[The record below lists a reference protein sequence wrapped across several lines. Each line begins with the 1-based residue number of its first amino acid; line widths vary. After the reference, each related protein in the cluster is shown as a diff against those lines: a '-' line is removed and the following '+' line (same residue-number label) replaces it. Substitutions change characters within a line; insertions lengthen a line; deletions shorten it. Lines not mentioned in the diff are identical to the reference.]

1 MIRDLFFTFL
11 FFVLIGTLSAQ
22 HRDTVYVERETVT
35 YDTVTVYDTVRIH
48 DTLNIA
54 DYLRSEEFERL
65 FYSSEYVDNLSLT
78 DSLKEKL
85 LQQTVTF
92 WENRVFKDE
101 QQTILSMD
109 SIKKYGLAGLIILGL
124 NAMSP
129 AQTDSTTAGKP
140 HDPPKKHKTHLYNSP
155 MNGFHLGYTIQYDL
169 IEPIVYQK
177 EYINE
182 EAGEITHSHGE
193 ITHSHPLHGFHAG
206 VEFSYHFADYF
217 GISAGLNLGSIG
229 HNETIRLDFDNNVI
243 RQPISKYGLSL
254 PLKFEFHYP
263 LCDNL
268 LFTVSTGVRIRAPL
282 SAFAEGFSNTK
293 GKIQTEAY
301 TFQDYLNIQYSS
313 VYDRNVFNADILFDA
328 GLYYRLPNEDFLRF
342 AVGLNAATTDFMQG
356 TESMEGTV
364 VVPPTGGYIKSSHR
378 NNHLYFQIA
387 YIQCF
392 NKQRKKMQAQPH
404 WSTEVGM
411 HLRHEVRFEVSDPF
425 GIFFLMN
432 LHEFDNGGH
441 TEYEFDP
448 DRGLAFAF
456 RTTPVFSLNYHYRL
470 TKWLWV
476 GAMVNYAYYKDHLDY
491 PFGTNAVYTQRMI
504 NCFTLMP
511 ELRFSYLNRPH
522 VTLYSAVAAGAS
534 LFFGKQVYAKQ
545 YGGFSREKI
554 SKVYPSCQLTAF
566 GVRAGGE
573 HLFGSF
579 ELGVG
584 MKGFVL
590 GGIGYAF

>member
-1 MIRDLFFTFL
+1 MIRDLFFTLL

-35 YDTVTVYDTVRIH
+35 YDTVTVYDTVRVH

-101 QQTILSMD
+101 QQTFSSMD

-129 AQTDSTTAGKP
+129 AQTDSTAAGKP
-140 HDPPKKHKTHLYNSP
+140 HDSPKKHKTHLFNGQ

-169 IEPIVYQK
+169 IEPIVYQ
-177 EYINE
+177 EYVNG
-182 EAGEITHSHGE
+182 EAGEITHPHL
-193 ITHSHPLHGFHAG
+193 LHGFHAG

-217 GISAGLNLGSIG
+217 GVSAALNIG
-229 HNETIRLDFDNNVI
+229 TIGFHETITPALHNETQPMYSRLYKG
-243 RQPISKYGLSL
+243 KYGLSV

-263 LCDNL
+263 IHDNL
-268 LFTVSTGVRIRAPL
+268 LFTVSAGARIRTPF
-282 SAFAEGFSNTK
+282 SAFAYGFSASEGDIETQND
-293 GKIQTEAY
+293 I
-301 TFQDYLNIQYSS
+301 YLSS
-313 VYDRNVFNADILFDA
+313 NSLFDRNVFYADILFDA
-328 GLYYRLPNEDFLRF
+328 GLYYRLPNEDLLRF

-356 TESMEGTV
+356 SVTST
-364 VVPPTGGYIKSSHR
+364 PPHYGVLVILPSGEYVESSHR

-392 NKQRKKMQAQPH
+392 NKQRKMMQAQPH
-404 WSTEVGM
+404 WSTEAGL
-411 HLRHEVRFEVSDPF
+411 HHRHEIRFEIGDPL
-425 GIFFLMN
+425 GIMILQNKKNHLPNISGAN
-432 LHEFDNGGH
+432 LTAVGH
-441 TEYEFDP
+441 AW
-448 DRGLAFAF
+448 RA
-456 RTTPVFSLNYHYRL
+456 TPVFSFNYHYRL
-470 TKWLWV
+470 TKWLWA
-476 GAMVNYAYYKDHLDY
+476 GAMVNYAYYRDHTDY
-491 PFGTNAVYTQRMI
+491 TYQVYNMRWMHCI
-504 NCFTLMP
+504 TLMP

-522 VTLYSAVAAGAS
+522 VTLYSAVAAGAT
-534 LFFGKQVYAKQ
+534 LFVGHENPTWEIYDGQWWKHSTF
-545 YGGFSREKI
+545 
-554 SKVYPSCQLTAF
+554 PSFQLTAF

-584 MKGFVL
+584 IKGFASA
-590 GGIGYAF
+590 GIGYAF

>member
-1 MIRDLFFTFL
+1 MIRDLFFTLL

-35 YDTVTVYDTVRIH
+35 YDTVTVYDTVRVH

-101 QQTILSMD
+101 QQTFSSMD

-129 AQTDSTTAGKP
+129 AQTDSTAAGKP
-140 HDPPKKHKTHLYNSP
+140 HDSPKKHKTHLFNGQ

-169 IEPIVYQK
+169 IEPIVYQ
-177 EYINE
+177 EYVNG
-182 EAGEITHSHGE
+182 EAGEITHPHL
-193 ITHSHPLHGFHAG
+193 LHGFHAG

-217 GISAGLNLGSIG
+217 GVSAALNIG
-229 HNETIRLDFDNNVI
+229 TIGFHETITPALHNETQPMYSRLYKG
-243 RQPISKYGLSL
+243 KYGLSV

-263 LCDNL
+263 IHDNL
-268 LFTVSTGVRIRAPL
+268 LFTVSAGARIRTPF
-282 SAFAEGFSNTK
+282 SAFAYGFSASEGDIETQND
-293 GKIQTEAY
+293 I
-301 TFQDYLNIQYSS
+301 YLSS
-313 VYDRNVFNADILFDA
+313 NSLFDRNVFYADILFDA
-328 GLYYRLPNEDFLRF
+328 GLYYRLPNEDLLRF

-356 TESMEGTV
+356 SVTST
-364 VVPPTGGYIKSSHR
+364 PPHYGVLVILPSGEYVESSHR

-392 NKQRKKMQAQPH
+392 NKQRKMMQAQPH
-404 WSTEVGM
+404 WSTEAGL
-411 HLRHEVRFEVSDPF
+411 HHRHEIRFEIGDPL
-425 GIFFLMN
+425 GIMILQNKNNHLPNISGSN
-432 LHEFDNGGH
+432 LTAVGH
-441 TEYEFDP
+441 AW
-448 DRGLAFAF
+448 RA
-456 RTTPVFSLNYHYRL
+456 TPVFSFNYHYRL
-470 TKWLWV
+470 TKWLWA
-476 GAMVNYAYYKDHLDY
+476 GAMVNYAYYRDHTDY
-491 PFGTNAVYTQRMI
+491 TYQVYNMRWMHCI
-504 NCFTLMP
+504 TLMP

-522 VTLYSAVAAGAS
+522 VTLYSAVAAGAT
-534 LFFGKQVYAKQ
+534 LFVGHENPTWEIYDGQWWKHSTF
-545 YGGFSREKI
+545 
-554 SKVYPSCQLTAF
+554 PSFQLTAF

-584 MKGFVL
+584 IKGFASA
-590 GGIGYAF
+590 GIGYAF

>member
-1 MIRDLFFTFL
+1 MIRDLFFTLL

-35 YDTVTVYDTVRIH
+35 YDTVTVYDTVRVH

-92 WENRVFKDE
+92 WENRVLQDE

-140 HDPPKKHKTHLYNSP
+140 HDPPKKHKTHLFNGQ

-169 IEPIVYQK
+169 IEPIVYQ
-177 EYINE
+177 EYVNG
-182 EAGEITHSHGE
+182 EAGEITHPHL
-193 ITHSHPLHGFHAG
+193 LHGFHAG

-217 GISAGLNLGSIG
+217 GVSAALNIG
-229 HNETIRLDFDNNVI
+229 TIGFHETITPCYHTGTGPIYTRLCKA
-243 RQPISKYGLSL
+243 KYGLSV

-263 LCDNL
+263 IRDNL
-268 LFTVSTGVRIRAPL
+268 LFTVSAGARIRTP
-282 SAFAEGFSNTK
+282 SCAFAYGFSS
-293 GKIQTEAY
+293 TEGDIE
-301 TFQDYLNIQYSS
+301 TQNDNYLSCNSLF
-313 VYDRNVFNADILFDA
+313 DRNVLYADILLDA
-328 GLYYRLPNEDFLRF
+328 GLYYRLPNEDYLRF

-356 TESMEGTV
+356 AVETISPHEGV
-364 VVPPTGGYIKSSHR
+364 LVILPPGEYVRSSHR

-392 NKQRKKMQAQPH
+392 NKQRKMMQAQPH
-404 WSTEVGM
+404 WSTEAGL
-411 HLRHEVRFEVSDPF
+411 HHRHEIRFEIGDPL
-425 GIFFLMN
+425 GIMILQNKKNHLPKISGSN
-432 LHEFDNGGH
+432 LTAVGH
-441 TEYEFDP
+441 AW
-448 DRGLAFAF
+448 RA
-456 RTTPVFSLNYHYRL
+456 TPVFSFNYHYRL
-470 TKWLWV
+470 TKWLWA
-476 GAMVNYAYYKDHLDY
+476 GAMVNYAYYRDHTDY
-491 PFGTNAVYTQRMI
+491 TYQVYNMRWMHCI
-504 NCFTLMP
+504 TLMP

-522 VTLYSAVAAGAS
+522 VTLYSAVAAGAT
-534 LFFGKQVYAKQ
+534 LFVGHENPTWEIYDGQWWKHSTF
-545 YGGFSREKI
+545 
-554 SKVYPSCQLTAF
+554 PSFQLTAF

-584 MKGFVL
+584 IKGFASA
-590 GGIGYAF
+590 GIGYAF

>member
-1 MIRDLFFTFL
+1 M
-11 FFVLIGTLSAQ
+11 
-22 HRDTVYVERETVT
+22 
-35 YDTVTVYDTVRIH
+35 YDTVRVH

-101 QQTILSMD
+101 QQTFSSMD

-129 AQTDSTTAGKP
+129 AQTDSTAAGKP
-140 HDPPKKHKTHLYNSP
+140 HDSPKKHKTHLFNGQ

-169 IEPIVYQK
+169 IEPIVYQ
-177 EYINE
+177 EYVNG
-182 EAGEITHSHGE
+182 EAGEITHPHL
-193 ITHSHPLHGFHAG
+193 LHGFHAG

-217 GISAGLNLGSIG
+217 GVSAALNIG
-229 HNETIRLDFDNNVI
+229 TIGFHETITPALHNETQPMYSRLYKG
-243 RQPISKYGLSL
+243 KYGLSV

-263 LCDNL
+263 IHDNL
-268 LFTVSTGVRIRAPL
+268 LFTVSAGARIRTPF
-282 SAFAEGFSNTK
+282 SAFAYGFSASEGDIETQND
-293 GKIQTEAY
+293 I
-301 TFQDYLNIQYSS
+301 YLSS
-313 VYDRNVFNADILFDA
+313 NSLFDRNVFYADILFDA
-328 GLYYRLPNEDFLRF
+328 GLYYRLPNEDLLRF

-356 TESMEGTV
+356 SVTST
-364 VVPPTGGYIKSSHR
+364 PPHYGVLVILPSGEYVESSHR

-392 NKQRKKMQAQPH
+392 NKQRKMMQAQPH
-404 WSTEVGM
+404 WSTEAGL
-411 HLRHEVRFEVSDPF
+411 HHRHEIRFEIGDPL
-425 GIFFLMN
+425 GIMILQNKKNHLPNISGAN
-432 LHEFDNGGH
+432 LTAVGH
-441 TEYEFDP
+441 AW
-448 DRGLAFAF
+448 RA
-456 RTTPVFSLNYHYRL
+456 TPVFSFNYHYRL
-470 TKWLWV
+470 TKWLWA
-476 GAMVNYAYYKDHLDY
+476 GAMVNYAYYRDHTDY
-491 PFGTNAVYTQRMI
+491 TYQVYNMRWMHCI
-504 NCFTLMP
+504 TLMP

-522 VTLYSAVAAGAS
+522 VTLYSAVAAGAT
-534 LFFGKQVYAKQ
+534 LFVGHENPTWEIYDGQWWKHSTF
-545 YGGFSREKI
+545 
-554 SKVYPSCQLTAF
+554 PSFQLTAF

-584 MKGFVL
+584 IKGFASA
-590 GGIGYAF
+590 GIGYAF

>member
-1 MIRDLFFTFL
+1 MIRDLFFTL
-11 FFVLIGTLSAQ
+11 LLLTLACPLAAQ

-35 YDTVTVYDTVRIH
+35 YDTVTVYDTVRVH

-92 WENRVFKDE
+92 WESRVFKDE
-101 QQTILSMD
+101 QQTFSSMD

-129 AQTDSTTAGKP
+129 AQTDSTAAGNP
-140 HDPPKKHKTHLYNSP
+140 HNPKQKKIHLLDNP
-155 MNGFHLGYTIQYDL
+155 MNGFHLGYTIQYNL
-169 IEPIVYQK
+169 IEPIVYQ
-177 EYINE
+177 EVNE
-182 EAGEITHSHGE
+182 EGFGERHRSR
-193 ITHSHPLHGFHAG
+193 SPLLHGFHVG

-217 GISAGLNLGSIG
+217 GVSAALNIG
-229 HNETIRLDFDNNVI
+229 TTGFYETITPSLLLHNGTQPSYTRLYKA
-243 RQPISKYGLSL
+243 KYGLSV

-263 LCDNL
+263 IRDNL
-268 LFTVSTGVRIRAPL
+268 LFTVSAGARIRTPS
-282 SAFAEGFSNTK
+282 SAFVYGFSA
-293 GKIQTEAY
+293 TEGDIE
-301 TFQDYLNIQYSS
+301 TQSNSELSS
-313 VYDRNVFNADILFDA
+313 YCVYNRNLFYADILLDA
-328 GLYYRLPNEDFLRF
+328 GLYYRLPHEDLLRF
-342 AVGLNAATTDFMQG
+342 AVGLNAATSNFMQG
-356 TESMEGTV
+356 TEWRVAPTL
-364 VVPPTGGYIKSSHR
+364 TGGRIKSSHR
-378 NNHLYFQIA
+378 NNHLYFQVA
-387 YIQCF
+387 YIQSF
-392 NKQRKKMQAQPH
+392 DKQRKKMQAQPH

-584 MKGFVL
+584 MKGFVS

>member
-1 MIRDLFFTFL
+1 MIRDLFFTLL

-35 YDTVTVYDTVRIH
+35 YDTVTVYDTVRVH

-92 WENRVFKDE
+92 WENRVLQDE

-169 IEPIVYQK
+169 IEPIVYQE

-342 AVGLNAATTDFMQG
+342 AVGLNAATSNFMQG

-364 VVPPTGGYIKSSHR
+364 VVSPTGGYIKSSHR

-392 NKQRKKMQAQPH
+392 NKQRKMMQAQPH

-411 HLRHEVRFEVSDPF
+411 HNRHEIRFEVGDPL
-425 GIFFLMN
+425 GIMILQNKNNHLPNISGSN
-432 LHEFDNGGH
+432 LTAVG
-441 TEYEFDP
+441 YAW
-448 DRGLAFAF
+448 RA
-456 RTTPVFSLNYHYRL
+456 TPVFSFNYHYRF
-470 TKWLWV
+470 TKWLWA
-476 GAMVNYAYYKDHLDY
+476 GAMVNYVFFKGHTDY
-491 PFGTNAVYTQRMI
+491 TFTRFGNRTQHGI
-504 NCFTLMP
+504 TLMP
-511 ELRFSYLNRPH
+511 ELRFSYFNRPH
-522 VTLYSAVAAGAS
+522 VTLYSAAALGFTFFLGHINTS
-534 LFFGKQVYAKQ
+534 LDDLHSYQLY
-545 YGGFSREKI
+545 I
-554 SKVYPSCQLTAF
+554 SEFPSFQLTAF
-566 GVRAGGE
+566 GIRAGGE
-573 HLFGSF
+573 HLFGTF
-579 ELGVG
+579 ELGAG
-584 MKGFVL
+584 IKGFASA
-590 GGIGYAF
+590 GIGYAF

>member
-1 MIRDLFFTFL
+1 MIRDLFFTLL

-35 YDTVTVYDTVRIH
+35 YDTVTVYDTVRVH

-92 WENRVFKDE
+92 WENRVLQDE

-129 AQTDSTTAGKP
+129 AQTDSTAAGKP
-140 HDPPKKHKTHLYNSP
+140 HDSPKPHKTHLFNGQ

-169 IEPIVYQK
+169 IEPIVYQ
-177 EYINE
+177 EYVNG
-182 EAGEITHSHGE
+182 EAGEITHPHL
-193 ITHSHPLHGFHAG
+193 LHGFHAG

-217 GISAGLNLGSIG
+217 GVSAALNIG
-229 HNETIRLDFDNNVI
+229 TIGFHETITPALHNETQPMYIRLYKG
-243 RQPISKYGLSL
+243 KYGLSV

-263 LCDNL
+263 IHDNL
-268 LFTVSTGVRIRAPL
+268 LFTVSAGARIRTPF
-282 SAFAEGFSNTK
+282 SAFAYGFSASEGDIETQND
-293 GKIQTEAY
+293 I
-301 TFQDYLNIQYSS
+301 YLSS
-313 VYDRNVFNADILFDA
+313 NSLFDRNVFYADILFDA
-328 GLYYRLPNEDFLRF
+328 GLYYRLPNEDLLRF

-356 TESMEGTV
+356 SVTST
-364 VVPPTGGYIKSSHR
+364 PPHYGVLVILPSGEYVESSHR

-392 NKQRKKMQAQPH
+392 NKQRKMMQAQPH
-404 WSTEVGM
+404 WSTEAGM
-411 HLRHEVRFEVSDPF
+411 HLRHEIRFEIGDPL
-425 GIFFLMN
+425 GIMILQNKKNHLPNISGAN
-432 LHEFDNGGH
+432 LTAVGH
-441 TEYEFDP
+441 AW
-448 DRGLAFAF
+448 RA
-456 RTTPVFSLNYHYRL
+456 TPVFSFNYHYRI
-470 TKWLWV
+470 TKWLWA
-476 GAMVNYAYYKDHLDY
+476 GAMVNYAYYKDHTDY
-491 PFGTNAVYTQRMI
+491 TYQIFNTRWMHCI
-504 NCFTLMP
+504 TLMP

-522 VTLYSAVAAGAS
+522 VTLYSAVATGVT
-534 LFFGKQVYAKQ
+534 LFVGH
-545 YGGFSREKI
+545 EN
-554 SKVYPSCQLTAF
+554 PSWEIYDGQWWKLSTFPTFQLTAF
-566 GVRAGGE
+566 GIRAGGE
-573 HLFGSF
+573 RLFGTF
-579 ELGVG
+579 ETGFG
-584 MKGFVL
+584 IKGIVS

>member
-11 FFVLIGTLSAQ
+11 LLTLASRLAAQ

-35 YDTVTVYDTVRIH
+35 YDTVTVYDTVRVH

-92 WENRVFKDE
+92 WESRVLQDE

-124 NAMSP
+124 NAISP
-129 AQTDSTTAGKP
+129 AQTDSIMAGKP
-140 HDPPKKHKTHLYNSP
+140 HDPPQKHKTHLYNSP

-364 VVPPTGGYIKSSHR
+364 VVSPTGGYIKSSHR

-387 YIQCF
+387 YIQSF
-392 NKQRKKMQAQPH
+392 NKQRKIMQAQPH
-404 WSTEVGM
+404 WSTYDGM
-411 HLRHEVRFEVSDPF
+411 KHRHEVRFEVGDPL
-425 GIFFLMN
+425 GVFFLMN
-432 LHEFDNGGH
+432 LYGEKNYGQT
-441 TEYEFDP
+441 TEYTFEP
-448 DRGLAFAF
+448 NRGLSSSFQA
-456 RTTPVFSLNYHYRL
+456 TPVFSLNYHYRL
-470 TKWLWV
+470 TKWLWA
-476 GAMVNYAYYKDHLDY
+476 GAMVNYAYYKDHTDY
-491 PFGTNAVYTQRMI
+491 GYNLYDSRNQHCI
-504 NCFTLMP
+504 TLMP

-522 VTLYSAVAAGAS
+522 VTLYSAVAAGAT
-534 LFFGKQVYAKQ
+534 LFFGKVLNANLYAEEI
-545 YGGFSREKI
+545 SLEKTR
-554 SKVYPSCQLTAF
+554 KVYPTLQLTAF

-573 HLFGSF
+573 HLFGTF
-579 ELGVG
+579 ELGAG
-584 MKGFVL
+584 IKGFASA
-590 GGIGYAF
+590 GIGYAF

>member
-11 FFVLIGTLSAQ
+11 FFVLIGTLAAQ

-35 YDTVTVYDTVRIH
+35 YDTVTVYDTVRVH

-101 QQTILSMD
+101 QQTFSSMD

-129 AQTDSTTAGKP
+129 AQTDSNAAGKP
-140 HDPPKKHKTHLYNSP
+140 HDSPKKHKTHLFNGQ

-169 IEPIVYQK
+169 IEPAMKRDFGADWQAWGIP
-177 EYINE
+177 
-182 EAGEITHSHGE
+182 HS
-193 ITHSHPLHGFHAG
+193 GFHVG
-206 VEFSYHFADYF
+206 VECSYHFDDFF
-217 GISAGLNLGSIG
+217 GISAALNFGTTAGRFFRFSAP
-229 HNETIRLDFDNNVI
+229 V
-243 RQPISKYGLSL
+243 
-254 PLKFEFHYP
+254 KFEFHYP
-263 LCDNL
+263 VSEKV
-268 LFTVSTGVRIRAPL
+268 LFTATAGVRLRVPARTFL
-282 SAFAEGFSNTK
+282 EGF
-293 GKIQTEAY
+293 
-301 TFQDYLNIQYSS
+301 
-313 VYDRNVFNADILFDA
+313 DRNDGYWGHGTDPETGTRIEGIYERNIPYADIMLDA
-328 GLYYRLPNEDFLRF
+328 GIYYRLHNNDYLRF
-342 AVGLNAATTDFMQG
+342 TAGLNFATANESVGWISIPGQDEP
-356 TESMEGTV
+356 TETRQ
-364 VVPPTGGYIKSSHR
+364 R

-387 YIQCF
+387 YIQNF
-392 NKQRKKMQAQPH
+392 NRQRKIMQAQPH
-404 WSTEVGM
+404 WSTEAGM

-491 PFGTNAVYTQRMI
+491 PFGTNAVYTQRRM
-504 NCFTLMP
+504 NCLTLMP

-534 LFFGKQVYAKQ
+534 LFFGKQLYEKQ
-545 YGGFSREKI
+545 YGSLYWERI
-554 SKVYPSCQLTAF
+554 NKVYPSCQLTAL

-584 MKGFVL
+584 MKGFVS